1 MVGQRKNSWLKLWF
15 PALNDKVRW
24 LAIYLNQKNIPM
36 AYTSE
41 ETVEVLQKAHEALV
55 SGRETTA
62 AAVASREAAVKQLEA
77 ALAIVEPLREESA
90 AFQALAQNLG
100 DQLNAANVELN
111 GWRAQDA
118 AEDAALEPLAAF
130 LTPTVPPTEPPVEDG
145 PPSLDPPVTPPDEP
159 VVEDGAGDTDLDAND
174 GDERP

>member
-55 SGRETTA
+55 SGKETTA
-62 AAVASREAAVKQLEA
+62 AALASERA
-77 ALAIVEPLREESA
+77 ALARAEEALALVEPLKESNS
-90 AFQALAQNLG
+90 ALQTL
-100 DQLNAANVELN
+100 AANLEDQVNASKVRLAE
-111 GWRAQDA
+111 WEAQDA

-159 VVEDGAGDTDLDAND
+159 VVEEDAGDTDLDAND